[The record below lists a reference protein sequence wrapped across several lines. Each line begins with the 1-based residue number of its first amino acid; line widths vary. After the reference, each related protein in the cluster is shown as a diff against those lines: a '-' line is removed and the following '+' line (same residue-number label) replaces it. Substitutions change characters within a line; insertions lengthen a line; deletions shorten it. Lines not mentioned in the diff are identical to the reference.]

1 MSASALCGE
10 TDAERTPPPTPPSV
24 DEESSGYDRRF
35 ERKLTRVC
43 STPAPLSLVNGGHIM
58 QTPSA
63 LLNIGADVAKH
74 TIVVACSEG
83 GFPVR
88 EMANQRAAV
97 LAFLKSLPA
106 GSRIGVE
113 STGTYHELFAEA
125 AHRLGFLV
133 FVLNPKDTRHYAKAV
148 GLRGKTDRV
157 DAELIARMVAHE
169 HTKLHAW
176 TPPTAQQREIDRLIK
191 RRATLI
197 GLREAVEMSLH
208 ELGGFADEL
217 KALRSRFNQLIA
229 RLDLRAKALV
239 EANPE
244 RKQNFARLCTISGV
258 GPVVGTALVNTLER
272 VPVKSADAFIAFT
285 GLDPRPD
292 DSGQHRGKRR
302 LSKRGPAEL
311 RRLLYLAAL
320 SAVKTKPWSSL
331 YEHYRARGLSSTAA
345 LVILARRIARTAWSI
360 YTHKTEFDPARLTR
374 SLT

>member
-1 MSASALCGE
+1 
-10 TDAERTPPPTPPSV
+10 
-24 DEESSGYDRRF
+24 
-35 ERKLTRVC
+35 
-43 STPAPLSLVNGGHIM
+43 M

-63 LLNIGADVAKH
+63 VLNIGADVAKDA
-74 TIVVACSEG
+74 IVVACSEG
-83 GFPVR
+83 SFPVR
-88 EMANQRAAV
+88 EVANQRTAV
-97 LAFLKSLPA
+97 LAFLKGLPA

-125 AHRLGFLV
+125 AHQLGFRV
-133 FVLNPKDTRHYAKAV
+133 FLLNPKDTRHYAKAV

-157 DAELIARMVAHE
+157 DAELIARMIAHE

-176 TPPTAQQREIDRLIK
+176 IPPTPQQREIDRLIK

-197 GLREAVEMSLH
+197 SLREAVAMSLH
-208 ELGGFADEL
+208 ELDGFAADL
-217 KALRSRFNQLIA
+217 KALRTRFNQLIA
-229 RLDLRAKALV
+229 RIDLRVKALV
-239 EANPE
+239 EASPE
-244 RKQNFARLCTISGV
+244 RKQNFTRLCTITGV

-272 VPVKSADAFIAFT
+272 VPVKSADAFVAFT

-320 SAVKTKPWSSL
+320 SAVKTKTWRPL
-331 YEHYRARGLSSTAA
+331 YEHYRAKGLSSTAA

-360 YTHKTEFDPARLTR
+360 YTYKTEFDPARLTNPVLR
-374 SLT
+374 TH